1 MKRLFVLFAF
11 LLVSCAVFAQ
21 DEKPQSEGTLLIVP
35 RIEAEPLYS
44 FGERAWSVDM
54 GTTSFY
60 TFFDGNL
67 GDHFSFSFGNHWFT
81 YCDSFENVKDLYR
94 NTWRTDVNNWVDW
107 AYVTVNFSGFFLQ
120 LGKDYIHFGTHE
132 VDTYDHDSHWQ
143 LNSAL
148 WNNYQVYQWGG
159 RFGWT
164 DDDET
169 TKIMLEVVNDQPR
182 DGEPRKPFSSRSVDD
197 YAFNIFGTHDF
208 DNVTLMA
215 SVGQCSLNW
224 IGGFGVGVNF
234 SDAFSLAFDGYA
246 SKTYGG
252 ASLKMTV
259 SPTERFDLFA
269 KAGFDKGNNDLILE
283 GKRFYAGAGAYWFPL
298 RESHDLRVHALA
310 AYDSFNVGLDEPV
323 PTLGFSVGLT
333 YALNLQIF

>member
-11 LLVSCAVFAQ
+11 LLVSCAAFAQ

-35 RIEAEPLYS
+35 RLEAEPMYS
-44 FGERAWSVDM
+44 LGDHAWSVDM

-67 GDHFSFSFGNHWFT
+67 GDHFSFSFGNHWFS
-81 YCDSFENVKDLYR
+81 YCNSFENVKDLYR
-94 NTWRTDVNNWVDW
+94 NTWRADVNNWVDW
-107 AYVTVNFSGFFLQ
+107 AYVTVSFSGFFLQ
-120 LGKDYIHFGTHE
+120 LGKDYIHFGTQE
-132 VDTYDHDSHWQ
+132 IDAYDHDSHWQ

-164 DDDET
+164 DDEET
-169 TKIMLEVVNDQPR
+169 TKIMLEVTSDQLM
-182 DGEPRKPFSSRSVDD
+182 EKPFGSRSADD
-197 YAFNIFGTHDF
+197 YSFNLFGTHDF

-215 SVGQCSLNW
+215 SVGHCSLDW
-224 IGGFGVGVNF
+224 IGGLGLGVNF
-234 SDAFSLAFDGYA
+234 SDEISLALDGYA

-252 ASLKMTV
+252 AALKLTV
-259 SPTERFDLFA
+259 SPTGQFDLFA
-269 KAGFDKGNNDLILE
+269 KAGFDKGDNELILE
-283 GKRFYAGAGAYWFPL
+283 GTRFYTGAGGYWYPL
-298 RESHDLRVHALA
+298 RDSHDLRVHALA
-310 AYDSFNVGLDEPV
+310 AYDSFEQS
-323 PTLGFSVGLT
+323 LGFSIGLT